1 MWLTNHPLHAQVAAL
16 VIGVGNGGARILSMR
31 TCMVMYWLVQIA
43 STKREQAH
51 HWCSSLLPPNSHI
64 GHIIH
69 RIQRGTLHNRRRA
82 RAEEPPRE
90 CVWVD
95 DKAWLRLQARC
106 TRVGQRRYIVK
117 GTSFTSMAPTLF
129 VSTAPVA

>member
-31 TCMVMYWLVQIA
+31 TCMVEYWLVQ
-43 STKREQAH
+43 SVSKQKREQAH
-51 HWCSSLLPPNSHI
+51 HWCGSLLRPAISHI
-64 GHIIH
+64 GHICP
-69 RIQRGTLHNRRRA
+69 LHNRRRA